1 MSSNKCDYFQGSW
14 VYDESYP
21 LYDSTS
27 CPFIGEGFDCQKNGR
42 PDKDYLKYRWQPT
55 GCGIPRFNGVDFLER
70 CRGKK
75 IMLVG
80 DSLSKNMWVSLT
92 CLLHASVPNS
102 SYTID
107 CTGLLSTFTMPEYG
121 LSVLWLK
128 NGFLVDVIYEKI
140 GKVLKLDSIGTG
152 SQWRGM
158 DMLIFNTYHWWLHS
172 GRSQTWDYFQVG
184 DKIVKD
190 MDRLEALKIAL
201 TTWATWIDQN
211 TDPSKTK
218 VYFQG
223 VAAAHLDPK
232 EWKDPD
238 PSARTCIGTNKTS

>member
-1 MSSNKCDYFQGSW
+1 MPAITIPVLGNDGGEYYEQRMSSNKCDYFQGSW

-21 LYDSTS
+21 LYDST
-27 CPFIGEGFDCQKNGR
+27 K
-42 PDKDYLKYRWQPT
+42 L
-55 GCGIPRFNGVDFLER
+55 
-70 CRGKK
+70 
-75 IMLVG
+75 
-80 DSLSKNMWVSLT
+80 SLSLEKDLIVRKMADLTKITSNTDGSL
-92 CLLHASVPNS
+92 LVVAFPVPNS

-140 GKVLKLDSIGTG
+140 GKVLKLDSISTG
-152 SQWRGM
+152 NQWLGM

-201 TTWATWIDQN
+201 TTWATCIDHN

-223 VAAAHLDPK
+223 VAAVHLDPK

-238 PSARTCIGTNKTS
+238 PSARTCVGQTKPVEGPKYPGPS

>member
-102 SYTID
+102 DYTID

-140 GKVLKLDSIGTG
+140 GKVLKLDSIMDAHRRGTTFK
-152 SQWRGM
+152 WE
-158 DMLIFNTYHWWLHS
+158 I
-172 GRSQTWDYFQVG
+172 
-184 DKIVKD
+184 
-190 MDRLEALKIAL
+190 RLLR
-201 TTWATWIDQN
+201 TWI
-211 TDPSKTK
+211 
-218 VYFQG
+218 V
-223 VAAAHLDPK
+223 
-232 EWKDPD
+232 WKP
-238 PSARTCIGTNKTS
+238 